1 MRFSSVYAFQG
12 ISCISEE
19 ESSRISLGM
28 CSPLREEKNGQIT
41 AKKRSKPGNFP
52 VGSCAPAQQCWA
64 AAQQPCAPA
73 QKCWAAA
80 QGRGKR
86 WIILDF
92 YFCLA
97 SNFYVIWVLWD
108 YYISRFETFSQRVL
122 RGLCFRLCFTQE
134 AKEIRKKT
142 DLAHR
147 NEEEAYILVILVSL

>member
-86 WIILDF
+86 YIILDF

-108 YYISRFETFSQRVL
+108 YYISRFETFSQVWIEED
-122 RGLCFRLCFTQE
+122 CVFTQG

>member
-1 MRFSSVYAFQG
+1 MYLMRFSSVYAFQG
-12 ISCISEE
+12 ISCISGE

-28 CSPLREEKNGQIT
+28 CSPLREERNGQIT
-41 AKKRSKPGNFP
+41 AKKQSKLGFFP
-52 VGSCAPAQQCWA
+52 VEACALAQL
-64 AAQQPCAPA
+64 
-73 QKCWAAA
+73 CWAAA
-80 QGRGKR
+80 QGREFC

-108 YYISRFETFSQRVL
+108 YYIGIFETFSQRVL
-122 RGLCFRLCFTQE
+122 RRLCFRLCFMQE